1 MIFVGVYHETRKS
14 SFTNTFFQHI
24 FRMISTL
31 DLSICQEL
39 WGERVA
45 ETEDEVSLGFW
56 FQEEEEDDDDDD
68 DDDDGGDDDGGDD
81 DGDDDDVAVVAVV
94 AVVATVIVKSLKSQ
108 LPERKV

>member
-1 MIFVGVYHETRKS
+1 MDF
-14 SFTNTFFQHI
+14 
-24 FRMISTL
+24 
-31 DLSICQEL
+31 QEL

-56 FQEEEEDDDDDD
+56 FQNGDD
-68 DDDDGGDDDGGDD
+68 DDDGGDD

-94 AVVATVIVKSLKSQ
+94 ATVIVNSLKSQ